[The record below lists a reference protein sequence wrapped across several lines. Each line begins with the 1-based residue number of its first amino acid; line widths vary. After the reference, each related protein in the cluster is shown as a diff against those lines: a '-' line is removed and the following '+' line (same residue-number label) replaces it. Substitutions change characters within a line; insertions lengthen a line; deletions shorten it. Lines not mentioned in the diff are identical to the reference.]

1 MAVTAVVMMMPWWG
15 LTRVFRTVRMRV
27 ALDFDAV
34 MVGDFVGHMFGL
46 IAGFRRR
53 MKRHRR
59 HKGDNKHQAEGAD
72 QLVHE
77 ASQATLNTANRAISQ
92 RVWWSLLQ
100 RDGRSQH
107 FFSATKS
114 PTPSRHTT
122 FATAEPPNCFM
133 NSPVISVLGSA
144 IFV

>member
-46 IAGFRRR
+46 IAGFQRR

-92 RVWWSLLQ
+92 RVWWSRLQ
-100 RDGRSQH
+100 RDGRVDDRTDTRSH
-107 FFSATKS
+107 
-114 PTPSRHTT
+114 
-122 FATAEPPNCFM
+122 
-133 NSPVISVLGSA
+133 
-144 IFV
+144 